1 MSDDLYTAPE
11 SANGGGALVV
21 VLLLLAMVALAGF
34 NWLVEVVAHA
44 HWGL

>member
-1 MSDDLYTAPE
+1 MSDDLYSAPE

-21 VLLLLAMVALAGF
+21 VILLLAMVALAGF
-34 NWLVEVVAHA
+34 NWLIESVA